1 MNVPIWPGRF
11 FTVFVISVVDFAI
24 RSDITKRSGRQDAC
38 NIKAALTHTLERPMA
53 QAEPNLTTRRGFS
66 KWLAAVSAA
75 ATIPITGA
83 IASSVSSELSEAAAA
98 LKAAYEF
105 DDIKFDELISAKEVV
120 VKWQAENLEP
130 NSSDEK
136 YDNLPDYLPV
146 FHADKCAYLTQE
158 VAVKRQAGL
167 GKAHEARLASQ
178 EAWAEAAIYFANQSC
193 HSMQDVLFK
202 ARIAFDYDTDL
213 STIADA
219 VVYDLLKF
227 HNIET

>member
-1 MNVPIWPGRF
+1 
-11 FTVFVISVVDFAI
+11 
-24 RSDITKRSGRQDAC
+24 
-38 NIKAALTHTLERPMA
+38 MA

-75 ATIPITGA
+75 AAIPIRGA
-83 IASSVSSELSEAAAA
+83 VASSVSSELSEAAAA

-105 DDIKFDELISAKEVV
+105 DDIKFDELVSAKEVV
-120 VKWQAENLEP
+120 VKWQAENPEP

-146 FHADKCAYLTQE
+146 FHADRHAHMTKE

-167 GKAHEARLASQ
+167 GKAHEGRLASQ
-178 EAWAEAAIYFANQSC
+178 DAWADAALRFAGISC

-202 ARIAFDYDTDL
+202 ARIAAAYDTDL
-213 STIADA
+213 STIAGA
-219 VVYDLLKF
+219 VIYDLLEF
-227 HNIET
+227 HNIEI